1 MRLGSVDAGPLA
13 GKVTELGGEA
23 LRVAEFLERF
33 LTLGKSFLGEP
44 FRLLDWQ
51 KQTLEDIYM
60 PGPDG
65 RRARR
70 QYLLGL
76 PRKNGKSQ
84 LGSALALAHLIADKH
99 DAAPEVISAA
109 GDREQARL
117 VFEEAKRMV
126 LSSPELSDVLTPF
139 RNSIRCD
146 LNGGVYKVVSSDA
159 GLQQGLNPSFVVFD
173 ELHVFKNGD
182 LLTALSQ
189 GSAMRN
195 SPLLL
200 AITTAGFDLDSP
212 LGKMYSEG
220 LKLDGRLESGVR
232 KRGEETRRDFGMT
245 WWGPTQEELKAEG
258 FDYRD
263 PAVWRRHNPS
273 WSIMPNPEEEFSTAV
288 RQLHE
293 SDFIRYRLNGWTS
306 SEAAFLPAGSWDACA
321 KPDRRLKPGESVV
334 LGFDGAWR
342 GDSTA
347 LVGVALEDLHVEVLG
362 HWEAPADDPDWR
374 TPAWEVERC
383 VLDAWEHFRVVE
395 LAADPWRFEQTLQ
408 KLDEAGVPVVE
419 FPTNSRARMVPATSG
434 FYQAVMDQE
443 ISHDGHTAMARH
455 LGNAVLKE
463 GPQGAYIT
471 KEFKSSR
478 RYIDLAVAMII
489 GIERA
494 RMWREEDG
502 GVAVID
508 DSPLL
513 TI

>member
-1 MRLGSVDAGPLA
+1 MAVDLS
-13 GKVTELGGEA
+13 GEA

-33 LTLGKSFLGEP
+33 LTLGKSFLGQP
-44 FRLLDWQ
+44 FSLLDWQ
-51 KQTLEDIYM
+51 RQTLADIYM
-60 PGPDG
+60 PGADG

-84 LGSALALAHLIADKH
+84 LGSALALAHLIADQH
-99 DAAPEVISAA
+99 DSAPEVISAA

-126 LSSPELSDVLTPF
+126 VASPELSDVLTPF
-139 RNSIRCD
+139 RNSIRCEI
-146 LNGGVYKVVSSDA
+146 NGGVYKVVSSDA

-195 SPLLL
+195 SPMLL
-200 AITTAGFDLDSP
+200 AITTAGYDLDSP
-212 LGKMYSEG
+212 LGKMYSDG
-220 LKLDGRLESGVR
+220 LKLDGRIESGVR
-232 KRGEETRRDFGMT
+232 KKGEDSRKDFGMT
-245 WWGPTQEELKAEG
+245 WWGPTKEELTAEG

-263 PAVWRRHNPS
+263 PEVWRRHNPS
-273 WSIMPNPEEEFSTAV
+273 WDIMPDPEAEFSTAV

-306 SEAAFLPAGSWDACA
+306 SEAAFLPAGAWDACT
-321 KPDRRLKPGESVV
+321 KQERTLKPGEAVV
-334 LGFDGAWR
+334 LGFDGSWR

-347 LVGVALEDLHVEVLG
+347 LVAVSLEDLHVEVLG
-362 HWEAPADDPDWR
+362 HWEAPANDPDWR
-374 TPAWEVERC
+374 TPAWEVEARILEA
-383 VLDAWEHFRVVE
+383 VEHFKVVE
-395 LAADPWRFEQTLQ
+395 LAADPWRFEQSLQ
-408 KLDEAGVPVVE
+408 KLEQEGVPVVE

-434 FYQAVMDQE
+434 FYQAVLDRE
-443 ISHDGHTAMARH
+443 ISHDGHSAMTRH

-471 KEFKSSR
+471 KEYKSSR
-478 RYIDLAVAMII
+478 RFIDLAVAMIV
-489 GIERA
+489 GVERA
-494 RMWREEDG
+494 RLWREDED
-502 GVAVID
+502 VVSMLS

-513 TI
+513 VF